1 MAQSLQPWICTYLI
15 NVAETYG
22 GDLIQVP
29 VEKGKKIVQ
38 VVQVCQLLWIVLR
51 VAIDAST
58 LRVCSSF

>member
-38 VVQVCQLLWIVLR
+38 VVQVRQLLWIVLR
-51 VAIDAST
+51 VAIDASA
-58 LRVCSSF
+58 LRVRASF